1 MPLNESAPR
10 YRAFLSYSHH
20 DEAVVRVLHRKLET
34 FRVPRALRD
43 AHGKAL
49 PARLA
54 PVFRDRDE
62 LASSSQLSHSIETA
76 LDESE
81 ALVVVCSPASAGSAY
96 VNDEIAWFR
105 RNHPE
110 RPVLAFVVA
119 GDPGADPRMQVDPD
133 ATPQDRQPAFPL
145 MLALADAG
153 APDGALGEP
162 LAADARPQ
170 GDGFDSAL
178 LKLVAGLLG
187 VRYDELRR
195 REHKRRQRVL
205 ALVSVASLLLAT
217 VFAAL
222 AWQATRARD
231 IARAA
236 QAQAELELTSERQ
249 TREFLISVF
258 ELADANQ
265 TRGESVTVREVLDR
279 AVQRIDRS
287 EFARP
292 AIRARFLATMGQ
304 AYGSL
309 GMNRRSAEMLRQSIA
324 AASGE
329 NGDIETL
336 RQHIDSGVLLAAILR
351 DMGDYEG
358 ALQALDAAEQLGVA
372 DALQTAALANMRGE
386 VLTEQERD
394 DDARAS
400 FKVAERLLRALPE
413 SKLRMQE
420 LGKTRIGLA
429 TLALYAGDAAAALTM
444 FDEAL
449 PELEHALG
457 PDHPLVIEALGTKGS
472 AAYRNHQTEAAREA
486 WERALQLAQ
495 RVFDPDNPQI
505 GTFKNNLGLLLFE
518 EGDFDA
524 AEPLLRATLE
534 SDRRHR
540 NADYEG
546 LAFPLY
552 NLGFLLRMRGD
563 ADASHDLWREG
574 VDIAQAHSHRML
586 GPLLAALGDWECEL
600 GSAET
605 GLPLA
610 QRAVKV
616 LEAASEADAWRVS
629 QARLSLAFCRARNG
643 EHITRQQ
650 MTADMDEL
658 RQRWPNPANPFR
670 QRAQSQFQTLSRP

>member
-1 MPLNESAPR
+1 MPLNESALR

-20 DEAVVRVLHRKLET
+20 DDAVVRILHRKLET
-34 FRVPRALRD
+34 FRVPRALRN

-76 LDESE
+76 LDESQ

-105 RNHPE
+105 RHHPE

-133 ATPQDRQPAFPL
+133 AIPQDRQPAFPL
-145 MLALADAG
+145 MLALADVD

-170 GDGFDSAL
+170 GDGFDAAL

-195 REHKRRQRVL
+195 REHKRRQRFF

-258 ELADANQ
+258 ELADANEA
-265 TRGESVTVREVLDR
+265 RGESITVREVLDR

-304 AYGSL
+304 AYSSL
-309 GMNRRSAEMLRQSIA
+309 NLNRRGADMLRQSIVV
-324 AASGE
+324 ASGE
-329 NGDIETL
+329 NSDIETQ
-336 RQHIDSGVLLAAILR
+336 RQRIDSAVQLASILR
-351 DMGDYEG
+351 DMGDYDA
-358 ALQALDAAEQLGVA
+358 ALQELDAAENTGAA
-372 DALQTAALANMRGE
+372 DTLQTAALANMRGD
-386 VLTEQERD
+386 VLTYHERD
-394 DDARAS
+394 DEARAA
-400 FKVAERLLRALPE
+400 FEMAQRLLRTLPDSRFRTE
-413 SKLRMQE
+413 E
-420 LGKTRIGLA
+420 LGKNRIGLA
-429 TLALYAGDAAAALTM
+429 TLVLYAGDAVAALALL
-444 FDEAL
+444 DEVL
-449 PELEHALG
+449 PELEQALG
-457 PDHPLVIEALGTKGS
+457 PDHPLLIEAFGTQGS
-472 AAYRNHQTEAAREA
+472 AAYRNQQTDAAHAA
-486 WERALQLAQ
+486 WERALHSAQ

-505 GTFKNNLGLLLFE
+505 GSLKNNLGLLLFE

-524 AEPLLRATLE
+524 AEPMLRATLE

-540 NADYEG
+540 NEDFDD

-563 ADASHDLWREG
+563 ADAAHELWREG
-574 VDIAQAHSHRML
+574 VDIAQAHGHRML

-600 GSAET
+600 GSPEA

-610 QRAVKV
+610 QRAVEV
-616 LEAASEADAWRVS
+616 LEAASDADAWRVS

-643 EHITRQQ
+643 EDTSRQ
-650 MTADMDEL
+650 TVASDMDEL

-670 QRAQSQFQTLSRP
+670 QRAQSQFQTLPRP